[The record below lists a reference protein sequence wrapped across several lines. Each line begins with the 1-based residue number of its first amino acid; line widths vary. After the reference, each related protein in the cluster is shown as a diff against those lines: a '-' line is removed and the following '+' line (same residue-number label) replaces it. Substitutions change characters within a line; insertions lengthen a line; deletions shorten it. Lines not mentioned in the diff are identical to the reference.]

1 MIGQDFADALVR
13 EGFDLDHHAD
23 AGKAFTRVLE
33 KVRSPS
39 YVAWTPG
46 RLEVFGTHT
55 DYAGGR
61 SIVCAV
67 PKGIALAAAPRD
79 DDRIVATDCAT
90 GESASV
96 VAASGASPF
105 DGWRRYV
112 AVTAARLARNFPG
125 PLCGCDIAFASTLPR
140 ASGMSSS
147 SALVV
152 AIASAVV
159 EMNHLGAHPAWT
171 ANIHS
176 SLDRAG
182 YFACVENGRSF
193 GTLTGDGGVGTHGGS
208 EDHAAILAGRPSG
221 VTAFRFAPMS
231 RLDDVA
237 MPEAWRF
244 VVAPS
249 AVRAEKTG
257 GAQASYNRLAR
268 EVDRLVAIW
277 NAHGGRAESLAQ
289 AVAGGH
295 ASIERLRELV
305 RCGPVPDASRESM
318 ERRLDHFVR
327 EDGIVAQA
335 VDAFRCLD
343 TTALGAL
350 SSESQ
355 HASETLLDNQVPETV
370 RLARDARRLGAF
382 AARSFGAGFGGSVW
396 ALIDARDA
404 AAFSAAWHARAFV
417 MQPAPPHAQLL

>member
-1 MIGQDFADALVR
+1 
-13 EGFDLDHHAD
+13 
-23 AGKAFTRVLE
+23 
-33 KVRSPS
+33 
-39 YVAWTPG
+39 
-46 RLEVFGTHT
+46 
-55 DYAGGR
+55 
-61 SIVCAV
+61 
-67 PKGIALAAAPRD
+67 
-79 DDRIVATDCAT
+79 
-90 GESASV
+90 
-96 VAASGASPF
+96 
-105 DGWRRYV
+105 
-112 AVTAARLARNFPG
+112 
-125 PLCGCDIAFASTLPR
+125 
-140 ASGMSSS
+140 
-147 SALVV
+147 
-152 AIASAVV
+152 
-159 EMNHLGAHPAWT
+159 
-171 ANIHS
+171 
-176 SLDRAG
+176 
-182 YFACVENGRSF
+182 
-193 GTLTGDGGVGTHGGS
+193 
-208 EDHAAILAGRPSG
+208 
-221 VTAFRFAPMS
+221 MS

-257 GAQASYNRLAR
+257 GAQASYNRLAQ